1 MITVYADILF
11 LTDFFMTLF
20 VLVCARLFLKKKRS
34 VLLCVA
40 AALTASA
47 GFCAVVLWEK
57 AALLNNAAG
66 FCILAV
72 ITVFISYLPKSLSE
86 LIRLFLLVNC
96 IALFTGGILCGLFF
110 FSGAGSPLGESVI
123 YGIRRITSGMLLFF
137 TAVSYIFIKV
147 VCNIFR
153 SSVIKKQMKYTVRL
167 RLKNREVSFAAIG
180 DTGNSLKD
188 PVTGNGVIIAEYGVL
203 APILPF
209 GRDHDRDIRDIY
221 DYISEY
227 ADDIKLRLL
236 PYRSLGNENGV
247 MLCFSPDSVFI
258 DNIIYNNILIGIS
271 FIELSDTGSFRG
283 LINTEIF
290 AAEEVS
296 KNAHKAA

>member
-20 VLVCARLFLKKKRS
+20 VLVCTRLFLKKKRS

-47 GFCAVVLWEK
+47 GFCAVVLWDK
-57 AALLNNAAG
+57 AAFLNNAAG

-72 ITVFISYLPKSLSE
+72 ITVFISYLPKKLSE
-86 LIRLFLLVNC
+86 LIRLFMLVNC

-110 FSGAGSPLGESVI
+110 FSGAGSPLGEGVI
-123 YGIRRITSGMLLFF
+123 YGIRRITLGMLLFF
-137 TAVSYIFIKV
+137 TAVSYIFIKA

-153 SSVIKKQMKYTVRL
+153 ASVIKKQMKYTVRL
-167 RLKNREVSFAAIG
+167 RLKNMEVSFAAIG

-188 PVTGNGVIIAEYGVL
+188 PVTGNGVIVAEYGVL

-209 GRDHDRDIRDIY
+209 GTEPDRDIY

-258 DNIIYNNILIGIS
+258 DNIMYHNILIGIS

>member
-47 GFCAVVLWEK
+47 GFCAIVLWDK
-57 AALLNNAAG
+57 AAFLNNAAG

-72 ITVFISYLPKSLSE
+72 ITVFISYLPKKLSE
-86 LIRLFLLVNC
+86 LIRLFMLVNC

-110 FSGAGSPLGESVI
+110 FSGAGSPLGEGVI
-123 YGIRRITSGMLLFF
+123 YGIRRITLGMLLFF
-137 TAVSYIFIKV
+137 TAVSYIFIKA

-188 PVTGNGVIIAEYGVL
+188 PVTGNGVIVAEYGVL

-209 GRDHDRDIRDIY
+209 GTEPDMDIY

-258 DNIIYNNILIGIS
+258 DNIIYHNILIGIS